1 MSSDRGGTLVTAN
14 VITPVVIITLRRLVL
29 VMLSLTDTAVSLPA
43 PGLATLGR
51 WRHSASRESSRS
63 VTPDYILYAGM

>member
-1 MSSDRGGTLVTAN
+1 MSGVRGGTLVTAN

-43 PGLATLGR
+43 PGLATLG
-51 WRHSASRESSRS
+51 
-63 VTPDYILYAGM
+63 P

>member
-14 VITPVVIITLRRLVL
+14 VITPVVIITLRRLVMVMV

-43 PGLATLGR
+43 PGLATLG
-51 WRHSASRESSRS
+51 
-63 VTPDYILYAGM
+63 P

>member
-43 PGLATLGR
+43 PGLATLG
-51 WRHSASRESSRS
+51 
-63 VTPDYILYAGM
+63 P

>member
-43 PGLATLGR
+43 PGVETLGR
-51 WRHSASRESSRS
+51 WRERG
-63 VTPDYILYAGM
+63 VTPDYIFYMRGCRHISR

>member
-1 MSSDRGGTLVTAN
+1 MSSVRGGTLVTAN

-43 PGLATLGR
+43 PGLATLG
-51 WRHSASRESSRS
+51 
-63 VTPDYILYAGM
+63 P

>member
-1 MSSDRGGTLVTAN
+1 MSSVRGGALVTAN

-43 PGLATLGR
+43 PGLATLG
-51 WRHSASRESSRS
+51 
-63 VTPDYILYAGM
+63 P

>member
-1 MSSDRGGTLVTAN
+1 MRSVRGGTLVTAN

-43 PGLATLGR
+43 PGLATLG
-51 WRHSASRESSRS
+51 
-63 VTPDYILYAGM
+63 P